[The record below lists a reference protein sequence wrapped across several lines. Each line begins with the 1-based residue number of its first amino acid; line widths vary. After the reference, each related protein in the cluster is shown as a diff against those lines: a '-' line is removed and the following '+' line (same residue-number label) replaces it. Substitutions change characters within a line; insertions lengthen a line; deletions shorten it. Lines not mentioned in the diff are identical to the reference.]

1 MAKELLTSNFLD
13 SLVPISRFNRGEA
26 SKIFEEVA
34 QSGMKLVLKNNA
46 PACVL
51 LAPERYNELLEL
63 IEDYAL
69 AAEAERRMK
78 KDATCNNRISAAD
91 VMNRNGI
98 TKDELDAIEDVDIE

>member
-51 LAPERYNELLEL
+51 LAPERYSELLEL

-78 KDATCNNRISAAD
+78 KDAEDKNRISAAD
-91 VMNRNGI
+91 VMHRNGV
-98 TKDELDAIEDVDIE
+98 TQEELDAMDDVDIE

>member
-1 MAKELLTSNFLD
+1 MMAKDLLSRNFMD

-26 SKIFEEVA
+26 NKIFDEVA
-34 QSGMKLVLKNNA
+34 QSGVKLVLKNNS

-69 AAEAERRMK
+69 AAEAEQRLK
-78 KDATCNNRISAAD
+78 NNTNERISAAD
-91 VMNRNGI
+91 VMRRNGV
-98 TKDELDAIEDVDIE
+98 KQSELDAMNDVDIE

>member
-1 MAKELLTSNFLD
+1 MAKELLSSNFMD

-26 SKIFEEVA
+26 SKIFDEVA
-34 QSGMKLVLKNNA
+34 QSGMKLVLKNNT

-69 AAEAERRMK
+69 AAEAEQRL
-78 KDATCNNRISAAD
+78 TNNTNERISAAD
-91 VMNRNGI
+91 VMRRNGI
-98 TKDELDAIEDVDIE
+98 EQSELDAMNDVDIE